1 MQMQKK
7 HTEAATASPQII
19 ELSVLPEAPTL
30 GESIVRG
37 NLELVQSVRTKLTVV
52 VGETSLT
59 IGELMALRAEQVL
72 RLDSLLDA
80 PLDVLLDGQ
89 VVARGQLVAVDEH
102 FGVRITD
109 LPQGEVR

>member
-1 MQMQKK
+1 MQNKRK
-7 HTEAATASPQII
+7 EAEQASPQII
-19 ELSVLPEAPTL
+19 ELSALPAAATL

-52 VGETSLT
+52 VGEASLT

-72 RLDSLLDA
+72 RLDSLVDA
-80 PLDVLLDGQ
+80 PLDILLDGL
-89 VVARGQLVAVDEH
+89 VVARGQLVAVDDH

-109 LPQGEVR
+109 LPQGEAR